1 LKNAFEV
8 CKCQEKSEIDNL
20 SGGRTQNIPKKEN
33 YRVEPAK
40 CGIQVL
46 KLFGHTAGVWTNFTR

>member
-40 CGIQVL
+40 CGVEDMI
-46 KLFGHTAGVWTNFTR
+46 